1 MPERGR
7 RSSPRSGRGSQVPRK
22 KPTPV
27 PPPTLERLQRLGPH
41 RVSAGSLAPVALPG
55 LVVAPRTAPRFPV
68 VVLGHG
74 WLQPA
79 HRYARTMH
87 HLASWGFVV
96 VAPDSERGPMPS
108 HSGFAVDMARA
119 VERLDQAKIGGGRVT
134 VDPSRVATIGHG
146 IGGSAAVLAA
156 RMIPDLRGVATISA
170 SPTSPSAVEAARTV
184 TVPGL
189 HLVGTKDRGGAGVN
203 AESTGESLARAWA
216 GPVQLRKIKGGKELS
231 VAEGAHWTSTL
242 IGNGDASGVQRA
254 VRSLVT
260 AFLLITLYGQSDL
273 AENFAG
279 PLGGTEIVELK
290 AAKQKV
296 KAASA

>member
-1 MPERGR
+1 
-7 RSSPRSGRGSQVPRK
+7 
-22 KPTPV
+22 
-27 PPPTLERLQRLGPH
+27 
-41 RVSAGSLAPVALPG
+41 
-55 LVVAPRTAPRFPV
+55 
-68 VVLGHG
+68 VLGHG
-74 WLQPA
+74 WLQPV

-108 HSGFAVDMARA
+108 HSGLAVDMARA
-119 VERLDQAKIGGGRVT
+119 VERLEKAKVGNGRVT
-134 VDPSRVATIGHG
+134 IDASRIAAIGHG

-170 SPTSPSAVEAARTV
+170 SPISPSAVEAARTV

-189 HLVGTKDRGGAGVN
+189 HLVGTKDRVGGEEGNGDA
-203 AESTGESLARAWA
+203 LARAWA
-216 GPVQLRKIKGGKELS
+216 GPVQLRKIKGGKDLS

-260 AFLLITLYGQSDL
+260 AFLLINLYDQAEL

-279 PLGGTEIVELK
+279 PLGGTEIVELRAAELK
-290 AAKQKV
+290 AA
-296 KAASA
+296 ARTGG